1 MLSKG
6 FLIPAAIIVFWLVM
20 TGLFIRREI
29 LPSLPALSQPSY
41 EAYLK
46 SLGENKTVKM
56 GIYFG
61 GERIGSS
68 QTDIQPAENNRT
80 KIANSTDINL
90 PGMMNVLFDNK
101 RRNKKKDTGKPRNAP
116 EINASKMTFSGY
128 SLIDE
133 KYKLES
139 FSFSAKGP
147 FLNYNI
153 SGEVK
158 GGLLEFTLYD
168 GLKSSTSF
176 LPYKSDSTVSDGL
189 SPFVSMPHLTVG
201 KEWSIN
207 YINPFGAS
215 MQALKARVESRTQVE
230 WQNRMV
236 DVYEVVI
243 SDLGV
248 TKSPLNYTAYITPDG
263 QILKQEIFL
272 PGLYLMRE

>member
-6 FLIPAAIIVFWLVM
+6 YLISAGIIVFWLIM

-29 LPSLPALSQPSY
+29 LPALPALSQPSY

-61 GERIGSS
+61 GARIGSS
-68 QTDIQPAENNRT
+68 QTDIQPIENNQT
-80 KIANSTDINL
+80 KITNSTDINL
-90 PGMMNVLFDNK
+90 PGMMSALFDTK
-101 RRNKKKDTGKPRNAP
+101 RRNKKKEAGKPGNIP
-116 EINASKMTFSGY
+116 EANVSKMTFSGY

-133 KYKLES
+133 KYKLKS

-158 GGLLEFTLYD
+158 GGLLGFTLYD
-168 GLKSSTSF
+168 GLKSSTSY
-176 LPYKSDSTVSDGL
+176 LPYKDDSTVSDGL

-207 YINPFGAS
+207 CINPFGAS
-215 MQALKARVESRTQVE
+215 MQTLKARVESRTQIE

-243 SDLGV
+243 SDLGMA
-248 TKSPLNYTAYITPDG
+248 KSPLNYTAYITPDG
-263 QILKQEIFL
+263 QILKQEILL